1 MDEIIKGII
10 NNPKPDSYIDHVLGE
25 LYSKGMKES
34 VPMKYRIPM
43 LEAWEII
50 LQLRHQIKQQKN
62 NGKIVEEDN
71 RGT

>member
-1 MDEIIKGII
+1 MDEIIKDII
-10 NNPKPDSYIDHVLGE
+10 N
-25 LYSKGMKES
+25 
-34 VPMKYRIPM
+34 M

-71 RGT
+71 RGA